1 MDNFALLVLVGVV
14 VGFVVKKWNSIT
26 LSLKSGF
33 PRDKRRA
40 WSYLRDQLVALG
52 NALWFYG
59 VLYLIFYFGYLLL
72 STLINSEIEPK
83 LAVQM
88 LTAVIGLDGVL
99 IGFVGVIGVYVLSEV
114 SRTVEKSG
122 VGYYY
127 NMEMYESWRTNNMY
141 LLALAVLAFAASVL
155 FSLQSMS
162 YIVPTKTV
170 PNLSLL
176 LVIDPMLLGIVGIL
190 WIIRSSKPPSRQ

>member
-1 MDNFALLVLVGVV
+1 
-14 VGFVVKKWNSIT
+14 
-26 LSLKSGF
+26 
-33 PRDKRRA
+33 
-40 WSYLRDQLVALG
+40 
-52 NALWFYG
+52 
-59 VLYLIFYFGYLLL
+59 
-72 STLINSEIEPK
+72 
-83 LAVQM
+83 
-88 LTAVIGLDGVL
+88 
-99 IGFVGVIGVYVLSEV
+99 
-114 SRTVEKSG
+114 
-122 VGYYY
+122 
-127 NMEMYESWRTNNMY
+127 MEMYESWRTNNMY